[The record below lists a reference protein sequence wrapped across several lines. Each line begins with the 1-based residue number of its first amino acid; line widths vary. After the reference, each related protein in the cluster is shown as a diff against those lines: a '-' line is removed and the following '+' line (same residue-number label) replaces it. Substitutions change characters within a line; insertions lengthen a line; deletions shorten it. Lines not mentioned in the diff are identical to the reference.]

1 MQGRAIDSAEAHHS
15 IAVAAELKI
24 GYEAAALG
32 NPVALLFYPDCAGVA
47 DGE

>member
-15 IAVAAELKI
+15 IAVAADLKI

-32 NPVALLFYPDCAGVA
+32 DPVALLVYPDCAGVA